1 MARKDESILN
11 LLVNCPWWVSIL
23 VSGIAFVF
31 LRFILPSID
40 FKNYAANA
48 FAKGL
53 SRAAAFV
60 ALVLLLPA
68 PIAVLNSFL
77 KKRRRN
83 SRD

>member
-1 MARKDESILN
+1 MNSIVQRRLPH
-11 LLVNCPWWVSIL
+11 LGGDWFASECPADLERNGWPVWI
-23 VSGIAFVF
+23 GMGG
-31 LRFILPSID
+31 RFASE
-40 FKNYAANA
+40 YA
-48 FAKGL
+48 AKGL
-53 SRAAAFV
+53 SGAAAFV